1 MTALTLLLMLS
12 ATETAP
18 AQAAP
23 PRTDV
28 VLKWNDLAL
37 RLIRLEKTTPPMV
50 ARNLAILHVAMYD
63 AVNAVAGTHQPF
75 LVTTRAQP
83 GTSPDIA
90 AAIAAHRVLT
100 VLYPRQTARC
110 DTLLTRCL
118 AELPGGAARE
128 QGVALGRFVADR
140 VLEWRRRDG
149 ADNPGRYTA
158 RRQLGIWEPSP
169 PAFQAALLPEWGM
182 VEPFAIRKGTQYR
195 PPAPPPLN
203 SEAYARAFDEVK
215 RLGGKDSRER
225 TPEQTDIALFWADNA
240 GTVTPPGHWNQI
252 AAEVSRRRGLSL
264 AENARLFALL
274 NVSLADAGILCWVL
288 KFTYEFWRPILAI
301 RHADED
307 GNAATTFDPKWAP
320 LIDTP
325 PFPAYISGH
334 STFSGAAA
342 AVLAD
347 FFGSDAVRFTTTS
360 DGLPD
365 SPRTFAGFWAAAE
378 EAGQSRI
385 YGGIHWQFDNREGLA
400 VGRHLGRY
408 VTRTILRPRPPRE
421 RPPII
426 VPEVSPAPS
435 PTFSPG
441 S

>member
-1 MTALTLLLMLS
+1 MSALTLLLMLA

-23 PRTDV
+23 PRPDV
-28 VLKWNDLAL
+28 VLRWNDLAL
-37 RLIRLEKTTPPMV
+37 RLIRLEKTTPPMA
-50 ARNLAILHVAMYD
+50 ARNLAILHVAVYD
-63 AVNAVAGTHQPF
+63 AVNTVAGTHQPF
-75 LVTTRAQP
+75 LVTARSLP
-83 GTSPDIA
+83 GAAPEIA
-90 AAIAAHRVLT
+90 AAVAAHRTLT
-100 VLYPRQTARC
+100 ALYPRQKARC
-110 DTLLTRCL
+110 DALLARCL
-118 AELPGGAARE
+118 AERPNGAART
-128 QGVALGRFVADR
+128 QGEELGRFVADR

-149 ADNPGRYTA
+149 ADVPGRYTA
-158 RRQLGIWEPSP
+158 RRQLGIWEPAP
-169 PAFQAALLPEWGM
+169 PDFKAALLPEWGL

-203 SEAYARAFDEVK
+203 SAEYTRAFDEVK

-225 TPEQTDIALFWADNA
+225 TPEQTDVALFWADNA

-252 AAEVSRRRGLSL
+252 AAVVSRQRGLSL

-301 RHADED
+301 RHAEED
-307 GNAATTFDPKWAP
+307 GNAATSPDPSWAP
-320 LIDTP
+320 LIETP

-342 AVLAD
+342 AVLAE
-347 FFGSDAVRFTTTS
+347 FFGTDRVRFTTTS

-365 SPRTFAGFWAAAE
+365 TSREFAGFWSAAE
-378 EAGQSRI
+378 EAGMSRI

-408 VTRTILRPRPPRE
+408 VSRNFLRLRSPRE

-426 VPEVSPAPS
+426 TPETTSAPPPS
-435 PTFSPG
+435 SSSG
-441 S
+441 L